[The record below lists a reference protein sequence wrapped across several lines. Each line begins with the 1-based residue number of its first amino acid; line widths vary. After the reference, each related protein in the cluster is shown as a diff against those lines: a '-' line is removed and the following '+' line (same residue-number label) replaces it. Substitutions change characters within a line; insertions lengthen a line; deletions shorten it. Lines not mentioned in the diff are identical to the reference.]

1 MNNTAEIVN
10 RIKQG
15 DERAIQ
21 KIYTEFKPEF
31 MLFAKRYELDE
42 SCLLDVYQDA
52 IIALCENAKKGT
64 IDTIKSSL
72 KTYFFAIGK
81 YMIFAKLKEQKKN
94 VPYEDIKNLDFEWN
108 EYSEEKNNLYVRQLQ
123 QGFSQMGEQCRRILE
138 LFYYEEKNLDQ
149 ITKLMKY
156 DNKDVAK
163 SQKSRCIK
171 TLKEIIKK
179 NRNG

>member
-10 RIKQG
+10 RLKRG
-15 DERAIQ
+15 DERTIQ
-21 KIYTEFKPEF
+21 KVYNEFKPEF

-52 IIALCENAKKGT
+52 IIALCENARKGT
-64 IDTIKSSL
+64 IDNLTSSL

-81 YMIFAKLKEQKKN
+81 YMVFAKLKENKKSLPH
-94 VPYEDIKNLDFEWN
+94 VDINNLEFEWN
-108 EYSEEKNNLYVRQLQ
+108 DYSEEKNNLYVLQLQ
-123 QGFSQMGEQCRRILE
+123 QGFAKMGEQCKRILE
-138 LFYYEEKNLDQ
+138 LFYYEGKNLDQ
-149 ITKLMKY
+149 ITELMNY

-171 TLKEIIKK
+171 SLKDIIKK

>member
-10 RIKQG
+10 RIKLG
-15 DERAIQ
+15 DEKTIHS
-21 KIYTEFKPEF
+21 IYNEFKPEF
-31 MLFAKRYELDE
+31 MLFARRYELDE
-42 SCLLDVYQDA
+42 TSLLDIYQDA

-64 IDTIKSSL
+64 IDELTSSL

-81 YMIFAKLKEQKKN
+81 YMVFAKLKEQRKN
-94 VPYEDIKNLDFEWN
+94 VPYEDINNVDFEWN

-123 QGFSQMGEQCRRILE
+123 ESFSQMGEQCRRILE

-149 ITKLMKY
+149 ITKLMNY